1 MESSQETVYVVK
13 GLKINLIGLRAIIA
27 LQLIQRVYATY
38 NQEPDVVKQF
48 PKVFEGLGN
57 LGEAYKIKLKE
68 NATPYSS
75 FVP

>member
-13 GLKINLIGLRAIIA
+13 GLKINLIGLNAITA

-48 PKVFEGLGN
+48 PKV
-57 LGEAYKIKLKE
+57 LK
-68 NATPYSS
+68 A
-75 FVP
+75 